1 MPIQEPEALML
12 IKRRVKSG
20 VDLAALTGMP

>member
-1 MPIQEPEALML
+1 MPIQEPEALIL
-12 IKRRVKSG
+12 IKRRAKSG